1 MNVLSGYRV
10 MSTFSN
16 EHHETAFHVRDC
28 YIWSE
33 IQYLDSPT
41 DYRECLSQHGIYAHN
56 IASDDLVFLDSS
68 TPSWAHRYLLLL
80 AVIVMA
86 LIFGLLLWYDLS

>member
-1 MNVLSGYRV
+1 

-16 EHHETAFHVRDC
+16 EHRETAFHVRDC

-41 DYRECLSQHGIYAHN
+41 DYREYLPRHGVYVHSITGN
-56 IASDDLVFLDSS
+56 DFVLLDPS
-68 TPSWAHRYLLLL
+68 TPSSAHHHLLLL
-80 AVIVMA
+80 TFLALLVI
-86 LIFGLLLWYDLS
+86 IGLLLWCDLP